1 MRKAAWMLAAV
12 ALATAPAA
20 QAQVPVSA
28 AEPGATASPA
38 EFWRAIG
45 DTTLARLIG
54 VALDGNPNIHEARA
68 RMHAARASR
77 TGAALELTPSVT
89 ASAGYSRQRL
99 SSAALPGVDARMP
112 QQELWDAGVS
122 VSWELDVFG
131 RVRNTYDA
139 HNALLSAAEEDSRS
153 VQIMVAAELAGA
165 YYDLRG
171 AEDRL
176 AVARRN
182 ARNQQRTL
190 ELTMTRLDGGR
201 GNALDTERAQ
211 SQLSSTLAEVPTLE
225 AAVEGMRNR
234 IAVLLGHSPAS
245 IAVAQDSGWSV
256 ELPALTRI
264 AEPENAV
271 RLRPDVLSAAS
282 QLAARR
288 KFESAARAQY
298 LPRISIGAVGGYT
311 ASAFDALGNTGTP
324 RYAVGPVVSWP
335 LLDIGRVK
343 TDVDAAR
350 AQASAAAA
358 RYQRSV
364 LGAIEEVETS
374 LTTYEKARERLQ
386 HLEDAAA
393 ASERASHLA
402 RLRFEEGASD
412 FLEVLDTERRQL
424 EAQDRLSAGRTEA
437 TAWLVA
443 VYRALAG
450 RVVIAGQ

>member
-1 MRKAAWMLAAV
+1 MLAAV
-12 ALATAPAA
+12 ALGLAPAA
-20 QAQVPVSA
+20 HAQAPVSA
-28 AEPGATASPA
+28 GESHASSSPVD
-38 EFWRAIG
+38 FWHAIG
-45 DTTLARLIG
+45 DSTLARLIG
-54 VALDGNPNIHEARA
+54 VALDGNPNIHEAYA
-68 RMHAARASR
+68 RTQGARASR

-139 HNALLSAAEEDSRS
+139 HGALLSAAEEDSRS

-165 YYDLRG
+165 YYALRG

-190 ELTMTRLDGGR
+190 ELTRTRLDGGR

-211 SQLSSTLAEVPTLE
+211 SQLSSTLAEVPALE

-234 IAVLLGHSPAS
+234 IAVLLGHSPAA
-245 IAVAQDSGWSV
+245 IAVAQDTGWSV
-256 ELPALTRI
+256 ELPALERV
-264 AEPENAV
+264 AERESAV

-282 QLAARR
+282 HLAARR
-288 KFESAARAQY
+288 AFESAARAQY

-311 ASAFDALGNTGTP
+311 ASAFDALGNAGTP

-343 TDVDAAR
+343 SDVDAAR

-358 RYQRSV
+358 RYQQSV

-374 LTTYEKARERLQ
+374 LTSYEKARERLQ

-393 ASERASHLA
+393 ASERASDLA